1 MIWMYVCIVVL
12 ATKCKASFRHIHVC
26 KNSHHC
32 CVLLDDVE
40 RNGGNSAI
48 NCNASATFNYNLI

>member
-1 MIWMYVCIVVL
+1 MYVYIVVL
-12 ATKCKASFRHIHVC
+12 ATKCKASFCHIHVC

>member
-1 MIWMYVCIVVL
+1 MCISYFSYEMENRFCL
-12 ATKCKASFRHIHVC
+12 IHVR
-26 KNSHHC
+26 KNLHHF
-32 CVLLDDVE
+32 CVLLNDVE

>member
-1 MIWMYVCIVVL
+1 MYVCIVVL